1 MEKLSKKGKVKA
13 EKPKD
18 EKSRA
23 AKLYGLP

>member
-1 MEKLSKKGKVKA
+1 MEKLIKEGKVEA
-13 EKPKD
+13 QKPKD

>member
-13 EKPKD
+13 EKPKE

-23 AKLYGLP
+23 EKLYGLP